1 MVKAIKIFVSG
12 LVQGI
17 GFRPAIHRAAVYSN
31 VRGYVKNLGGSEVEI
46 YVEGEEENIKSFIN
60 SLSRFLPPYT
70 IIEEVHMHYENPHN
84 LSRFIIEK
92 SSGALVKKSMIPP
105 DIGICEHC
113 LKEVLDPSNR
123 RYRYPFNSC
132 AWCGPRY
139 SMMYGIPYDRENTS
153 MRKYRLCDE
162 CEKEY
167 GDINNVRRHHAQ
179 GISCPRDGPQL
190 YLYTSNGEA
199 IDVNDPIREVAKLID
214 EGFIVAV
221 KGVGGYHIACLAT
234 DDDVVLKLRKRKKR
248 PSQPF
253 AIMALD
259 LDTLSRLIYF
269 VPPSSI
275 DLLLSPQ
282 RPIVL
287 LPKREGSPVSYYVS
301 PGMDVEGVF
310 LPYTALHYLLLQEVR
325 DRFLIMTSGNVH
337 GQPMCRTEE
346 CVFKKLG
353 NVIDYVLVH
362 DREIVN
368 RVDDSVIRF
377 TNGEYVFL
385 RRGRGY
391 APMWLRTPFNLDR
404 EVIAIGAELQTA
416 AAIGFEDK
424 VVLTPYVGDLDNVE
438 TMEELGEMLRFLMRS
453 YGIEFTESI
462 VMVTDKHPG
471 YASRQLAY
479 EICSKYGC
487 NVMEVQ
493 HHYAHILS
501 VLADR
506 GLKVENNIIG
516 IAIDGTGYGDDGTL
530 WGGEIMVVNSE
541 GYNRAGSLESIP
553 ITSEKD
559 IEYPIRLLVATLAK
573 IFGSQVYEIIE
584 AISQSIYISEL
595 EREIVVRSV
604 FEGRYIESSS
614 VGRFLDMV
622 SALLGVCHYRSYEGE
637 PAIMLEAAARGGK
650 LIDELEYIDVRYR
663 DMFRI
668 DTLSYMVKLLY
679 VIQQYNNVANMY
691 KLNDIA
697 YTIQIALGRALASA
711 ALKSLYGRRN
721 IEQYVVI
728 GGGAAVNSYIIK
740 GIMNVLKEA
749 NVKVYLPK
757 KIPPNDG
764 GIALGQV
771 YAYYMSKAFKN

>member
-1 MVKAIKIFVSG
+1 
-12 LVQGI
+12 
-17 GFRPAIHRAAVYSN
+17 
-31 VRGYVKNLGGSEVEI
+31 
-46 YVEGEEENIKSFIN
+46 
-60 SLSRFLPPYT
+60 
-70 IIEEVHMHYENPHN
+70 
-84 LSRFIIEK
+84 
-92 SSGALVKKSMIPP
+92 
-105 DIGICEHC
+105 
-113 LKEVLDPSNR
+113 
-123 RYRYPFNSC
+123 
-132 AWCGPRY
+132 
-139 SMMYGIPYDRENTS
+139 
-153 MRKYRLCDE
+153 LCDE

-234 DDDVVLKLRKRKKR
+234 DDNVVLKLRKRKKR

-637 PAIMLEAAARGGK
+637 PAIMLEAVARGGK

-721 IEQYVVI
+721 IEQYVVV